1 MNKFGILITRR
12 FTSNFAYILGILSLE
27 KKRIKFLARIDFSR
41 ARKKNSIRF
50 NCIRISVNEMEPR
63 RKEGDRLSSIIDTRS
78 LNYILLNVSQIT
90 NISQISSTFL
100 ALNFLS
106 NPLIKRESTRKIRG
120 SRSCKI

>member
-63 RKEGDRLSSIIDTRS
+63 KERDRSFSIIDTRS